1 MGNADIEIRAS
12 VGQVLVE
19 KTISGSSDFN
29 FYAQATAV
37 VEKRGEIEEP
47 LTIEVSGNAL
57 NTILV
62 YGEGKTSEI
71 VIEAAAMGQMLG
83 EDFLELKGFALQP
96 GQEIEINLCDLT
108 ALVNGENAIHLLGE
122 GADFFDLSSGA
133 NEILIEVD
141 DGANF
146 SIESLWKDRWL

>member
-37 VEKRGEIEEP
+37 VEKIGEIEEP

-62 YGEGKTSEI
+62 YGEGKTS
-71 VIEAAAMGQMLG
+71 
-83 EDFLELKGFALQP
+83 
-96 GQEIEINLCDLT
+96 
-108 ALVNGENAIHLLGE
+108 
-122 GADFFDLSSGA
+122 
-133 NEILIEVD
+133 
-141 DGANF
+141 
-146 SIESLWKDRWL
+146 